1 MIQGH
6 FSVLT
11 VPVRY
16 FYFPFQDKL
25 KSVTVFGAGLLVG
38 TALAVIIPEGI
49 NAMYTSGGRCIYYTS
64 TIQYMYS
71 RSVNFYSCN
80 VWRLKV
86 TCIQYY
92 LLFDDSDVNFE
103 RYELEINIMSMTHAI
118 WIILLFQRLLQL
130 FFYHL
135 SSRLLYAR
143 NFPQTF
149 KFYVLFIYTH
159 IVSS

>member
-1 MIQGH
+1 MPCIH
-6 FSVLT
+6 LV
-11 VPVRY
+11 V
-16 FYFPFQDKL
+16 
-25 KSVTVFGAGLLVG
+25 GASIIHLQYS
-38 TALAVIIPEGI
+38 TCIPEVSIFTVVMYGVF
-49 NAMYTSGGRCIYYTS
+49 NACS
-64 TIQYMYS
+64 
-71 RSVNFYSCN
+71 
-80 VWRLKV
+80 LKV

-118 WIILLFQRLLQL
+118 WIILLFQRLLQ
-130 FFYHL
+130 FFYYHL

>member
-1 MIQGH
+1 MPCIH
-6 FSVLT
+6 LV
-11 VPVRY
+11 VRASIIHLQY
-16 FYFPFQDKL
+16 
-25 KSVTVFGAGLLVG
+25 STC
-38 TALAVIIPEGI
+38 IPEVSIFTVVMYGVS
-49 NAMYTSGGRCIYYTS
+49 NACS
-64 TIQYMYS
+64 
-71 RSVNFYSCN
+71 
-80 VWRLKV
+80 LKV

-118 WIILLFQRLLQL
+118 WIILLFQRLLQF

-149 KFYVLFIYTH
+149 KFYVLFIYIPILSVAEFKMCLTL
-159 IVSS
+159 SCLETQS

>member
-1 MIQGH
+1 MPCIHLVVGASIIHLQY
-6 FSVLT
+6 STCIPKLSICYT
-11 VPVRY
+11 VVMY
-16 FYFPFQDKL
+16 GV
-25 KSVTVFGAGLLVG
+25 S
-38 TALAVIIPEGI
+38 
-49 NAMYTSGGRCIYYTS
+49 NACS
-64 TIQYMYS
+64 
-71 RSVNFYSCN
+71 
-80 VWRLKV
+80 LKV

-92 LLFDDSDVNFE
+92 LIFDDSDVNFE

-118 WIILLFQRLLQL
+118 WIILLFQRLLKF

>member
-1 MIQGH
+1 MPCIH
-6 FSVLT
+6 LV
-11 VPVRY
+11 VRASIIHLQY
-16 FYFPFQDKL
+16 
-25 KSVTVFGAGLLVG
+25 STC
-38 TALAVIIPEGI
+38 IPEVSIFTVVMYGVS
-49 NAMYTSGGRCIYYTS
+49 NACSFIKG
-64 TIQYMYS
+64 
-71 RSVNFYSCN
+71 
-80 VWRLKV
+80 

-118 WIILLFQRLLQL
+118 WIILLFQRLLQF